1 MEGIQI
7 KRRSIIRT
15 TTIANTFFD
24 EYMPK
29 ANGEFV
35 KIYLYIY
42 RLYGQAKELSLSSI
56 ADIFCMTEADVL
68 RALKYWEK
76 QSLLSLTWQD
86 HSLSHIELCDIPESA
101 PAAAAVT
108 AVSAPVTDAAEPK
121 ENIPDTRKRS
131 ATPAPADKAAKA
143 VKPVYSMSRIQQ
155 FCVSNAGDQL
165 FFVIEQY
172 LGKTLSQT
180 DINTIVF
187 FHEQLKMSCDLIEY
201 LFEYCVS
208 NNHKNM
214 NYIEKV
220 ALSWTDRG
228 IDSIAKAKANAVFY
242 NKTYFAVLK
251 SFGISNRNPADSE
264 IVFIRRWH
272 EEYGFDLALIIEAC
286 NRTMLTTHAPSFEYT
301 DSILKNWKSH
311 KVISMTDIKALD
323 EEYARKKSQQSSK
336 SPVSAAPA
344 RPSGNKFHNFNQRS
358 YDYNELE
365 KKLTRKL
372 QPSAKEG

>member
-7 KRRSIIRT
+7 QRQSTIRT

-56 ADIFCMTEADVL
+56 ADIFCMTEADVM

-86 HSLSHIELCDIPESA
+86 HILSHIELCDIPEAASA
-101 PAAAAVT
+101 I
-108 AVSAPVTDAAEPK
+108 SAPVTVTTVQK
-121 ENIPDTRKRS
+121 GNISGPRNSS
-131 ATPAPADKAAKA
+131 ATPTQADKAVKA
-143 VKPVYSMSRIQQ
+143 VKPVYSMNQIQQ
-155 FCVSNAGDQL
+155 FCESNAGDQL

-187 FHEQLKMSCDLIEY
+187 FHEQLKMSSDLIEY

-208 NNHKNM
+208 NNHKSM

-228 IDSIAKAKANAVFY
+228 IDSISKAKANAVFY
-242 NKTYFAVLK
+242 NKTYYAVLK

-286 NRTMLTTHAPSFEYT
+286 NRTMLATHSPSFEYT

-311 KVISMTDIKALD
+311 KVISMTDIETLD
-323 EEYARKKSQQSSK
+323 EEYTRKKSQQSSK

-372 QPSAKEG
+372 QPTAKEG